1 MLETDYRVYNP
12 LMRWF
17 GLRRAIAVLLCL
29 ASPSMARGD
38 ERAAAKVY
46 EELRTSNSL
55 EKFLRAF
62 PKGGDLHYHLGGGIT
77 PEKWIEIAIKRN
89 FCVDERL
96 LILVQNLTSTCPAG
110 MVPAATLRDGG
121 PVYNQLVEA
130 MSMRRNLQGSS
141 KGHDYFFQ
149 QVFEHV
155 RARPELVLDDELE
168 AKLSMPMSRT

>member
-1 MLETDYRVYNP
+1 
-12 LMRWF
+12 MRWF
-17 GLRRAIAVLLCL
+17 GLRGVLAVLLCL
-29 ASPSMARGD
+29 VSLRIARGD

-96 LILVQNLTSTCPAG
+96 LILVQNLASTCPAG
-110 MVPAATLRDGG
+110 MAPAATLRNGG
-121 PVYNQLVEA
+121 PVYSRFVDA
-130 MSMRRNLQGSS
+130 MSLRG
-141 KGHDYFFQ
+141 K
-149 QVFEHV
+149 E
-155 RARPELVLDDELE
+155 
-168 AKLSMPMSRT
+168 K